1 MSTPNEEDD
10 NGEVKVTFEEIEIEP
25 DVEDKDEIDPT
36 QPLNAFGE
44 QIVNLSPKIITGEDE
59 EEELQVQDE
68 DTTSILKLLEGQTV
82 WMQKIENKVDKLQNH
97 LSAIDG
103 RLQPANIS
111 KSDMQSLPIKISE
124 KSSIKRK
131 SVKKTKGNSRPSPP
145 VSETKKSRKMSRKN
159 KRK

>member
-10 NGEVKVTFEEIEIEP
+10 NGEVKVSFEEIEIEP

-36 QPLNAFGE
+36 KPLNAFGK
-44 QIVNLSPKIITGEDE
+44 QIVDLSPKIIPGEDE

-68 DTTSILKLLEGQTV
+68 VTTSILKLLEGQTV
-82 WMQKIENKVDKLQNH
+82 WMQKIENKMDKLQSH
-97 LSAIDG
+97 LAAIDN

-111 KSDMQSLPIKISE
+111 NSDTQPLPMKISE
-124 KSSIKRK
+124 ISSMKRK
-131 SVKKTKGNSRPSPP
+131 SGKKNKGNSRPSSP
-145 VSETKKSRKMSRKN
+145 VSGTKKSRKMSRKN

>member
-10 NGEVKVTFEEIEIEP
+10 NGEVKVSFEEIEIEP

-36 QPLNAFGE
+36 KPLNAFGE
-44 QIVNLSPKIITGEDE
+44 QIVDLSPKIIPGEDE

-68 DTTSILKLLEGQTV
+68 VTTSILKLLEGQTV
-82 WMQKIENKVDKLQNH
+82 WMQKIENKMDKLQSH
-97 LSAIDG
+97 LAAIDN

-111 KSDMQSLPIKISE
+111 NSDMQSLPMKISE
-124 KSSIKRK
+124 ISSMKRK
-131 SVKKTKGNSRPSPP
+131 SGKKTKGNSRPSSP
-145 VSETKKSRKMSRKN
+145 VSGTKKSGKMSRKN